1 MEIILNLR
9 LLSIMLSM
17 LSIIDEYDNLMSRF
31 RLSSTH

>member
-9 LLSIMLSM
+9 LLSIM